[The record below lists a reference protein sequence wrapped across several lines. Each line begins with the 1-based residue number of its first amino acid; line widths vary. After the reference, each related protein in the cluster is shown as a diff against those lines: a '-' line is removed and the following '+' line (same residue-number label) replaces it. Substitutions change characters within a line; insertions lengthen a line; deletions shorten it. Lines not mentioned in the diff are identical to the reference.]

1 MTEFTVAQLGAF
13 AWNGD
18 NGASIIGD
26 IVITPLVRTV
36 GVAANALSKRPVQT
50 TDFISDFGTIAF
62 HTRLAGI
69 NSLSETAPD
78 HMLRMWANLE
88 TEVAKDAN
96 TLLVYLSGVTSG
108 PRSYSI
114 AKNGPMDETIA
125 KATQSRSV
133 IEFDV
138 LLNYT

>member
-1 MTEFTVAQLGAF
+1 MTEFAAAQLGAF
-13 AWNGD
+13 VWNGD

-26 IVITPLVRTV
+26 IVITAPVRTV

-62 HTRLAGI
+62 HARLAGI
-69 NSLSETAPD
+69 DSESETAPD
-78 HMLRMWANLE
+78 HMQRMRDNLE
-88 TEVAKDAN
+88 TEVAKDSN
-96 TLLVYLSGVTSG
+96 TFLLSLFGVTSG
-108 PRSYSI
+108 PRSYSVV
-114 AKNGPMDETIA
+114 KNDHMAETIT

-138 LLNYT
+138 LLKYT